1 MNIHVGQGISMN
13 RNVSHTFSIRDRGTE
28 KLTMAVLLKNLSA
41 RSPKMEDL
49 IAIAE
54 LVRACDVDE
63 YGFADTTMEDL
74 TFNWHQPGFNLA
86 TDAWII
92 VTNKGQ
98 AVGFT
103 CLWHRGYEQ
112 IFTFVCVHPEYRS
125 RGIGTLLLRLV
136 EERARQLV
144 RNARPGSQVTLS
156 GTVSSLNEQAKR
168 LFERE
173 GFTDCRTSWR
183 IVVGANDSRER
194 SQLPASAKVDLDITS
209 QGLVDRAKLYDLDA
223 LYIIR
228 EYRVF
233 EKELRAG
240 EQFPVRLEDELNML
254 LEVG

>member
-1 MNIHVGQGISMN
+1 
-13 RNVSHTFSIRDRGTE
+13 
-28 KLTMAVLLKNLSA
+28 MAVLLKNLLA

-49 IAIAE
+49 VAITE

-63 YGFADTTMEDL
+63 YGLVDNTIEDL
-74 TFNWHQPGFNLA
+74 ASHWHQPGFNLT

-103 CLWHRGYEQ
+103 YVWHSNYEQ
-112 IFTFVCVHPEYRS
+112 IFLCVCVHRAYRG

-144 RNARPGSQVTLS
+144 RNARPGSRVTLC
-156 GTVSSLNEQAKR
+156 GTVSRHNEQSKS

-173 GFTDCRTSWR
+173 GYTALRTIWR
-183 IVVGANDSRER
+183 IEVGANDSREVSSLPSVIKAELDVM
-194 SQLPASAKVDLDITS
+194 SQR
-209 QGLVDRAKLYDLDA
+209 LVAATNIYDLDA
-223 LYIIR
+223 LYVIR
-228 EYRVF
+228 EYVVY

-240 EQFPVRLEDELNML
+240 EKLPLCLEDELNEL
-254 LEVG
+254 LAIR